1 MLTLVLDGGGLK
13 LGTVAVSPI
22 MYPMI
27 GLQLGSQ
34 FYGTFDF
41 TAKPFNWGK
50 GYKRPEVGVL
60 CSTPRI
66 SKTRTFHM
74 RRSERPPNATVQQ

>member
-1 MLTLVLDGGGLK
+1 MVVSTTLALLHSAHTTH
-13 LGTVAVSPI
+13 TVIAV
-22 MYPMI
+22 
-27 GLQLGSQ
+27 QLGSQ

-41 TAKPFNWGK
+41 TAKPFDWGK

-66 SKTRTFHM
+66 KKTRRFDM
-74 RRSERPPNATVQQ
+74 Q